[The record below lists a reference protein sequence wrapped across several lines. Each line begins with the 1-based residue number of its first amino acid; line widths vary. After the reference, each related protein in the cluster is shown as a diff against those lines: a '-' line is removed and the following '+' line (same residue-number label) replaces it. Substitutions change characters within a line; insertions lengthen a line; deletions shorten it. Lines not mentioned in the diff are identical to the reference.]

1 MHHWEAQK
9 RLFSSGK
16 AVRAQSILE
25 MVHSDLC
32 GPINPISNGNKK
44 YFISFTD
51 DFSRKTWVYFLQEK
65 SEAFEAF
72 KSFKALVENESEKKI
87 KTLRTDRGGE
97 YCSKEFDAFCK
108 EKGIKR
114 QLTTAYTPQQN
125 GVSER
130 KNRTILNMVRSLLVK
145 GRIPKKFWPEA
156 VLWSVHILN
165 RSPTFSVKNMTPQE
179 AWSGLKPAVDH
190 FKVFGCIAY
199 AHIPDEKR
207 KKLDDKSEKCVFL
220 GVSEVSK
227 AYKLYNPVTKK
238 IVVSRDVI
246 FDEDTMWNWSENRSV
261 QQQIPVYD
269 DSDNEEVAAPETQAQ
284 QPPQPEVQSSEQFE
298 EERYNLRDENSRKR
312 PAWMMDYDVSYS
324 SSDDENAHFA
334 LLVDSDPITYTE
346 AVKEEKWR
354 EAMDNEIMS
363 IEKNQTWELTDLPKG
378 KKTIGVKWVF
388 RTKLNEKGEVDKHK
402 ARLVAKGYK
411 QKHGIDYKEVFAPVA
426 RHDTIRLVISLAAQ
440 NSWLIYQ
447 LDVKSAF
454 LHGNLQ
460 EEVYIDQ
467 PPGYERKGEKE
478 KVFKLKKALYGLKQ
492 APRAWYSRIDAHF
505 AKLGFHKCPFE
516 HTLYV
521 KTEEEGKIL
530 MVCLYVDDLIFTG
543 SDAKMFDEFKKSMM
557 MEFEMTDLGLM
568 HYFLGLEVIQS
579 TAGNFICQKKYA
591 QDILNRFQMDDCKP
605 FGTPAEY
612 GLKLCK
618 DKGGKEVDSTFY
630 KQIIGSLMYLTYTRP
645 DIMYAVSLVSRYME
659 KPTEMHLNAAKRI
672 LRYVKGTID
681 YGVFYKS
688 DDGSGFVGYT
698 DSDYAGDID
707 DRKSTSG
714 HTFLLNSGA
723 VSWSSKKQQIV
734 TLSSTEAEYVAAAAS
749 SCQAMWLMKIF
760 EVLGDAQKGPTTIYC
775 DNMSTIKLSRNPV
788 MHGRSKHIDVRFHFL
803 RDLCS
808 DGKIVLEYCK
818 SGEQVADI
826 LTKPLKQPAFEK
838 LRSMMGMCSFRSIEQ
853 EDDYVMV

>member
-1 MHHWEAQK
+1 MVTGLPEITPPSKVCEECITGKHK
-9 RLFSSGK
+9 KDSFPSGK
-16 AVRAQSILE
+16 AARAQSILE

-190 FKVFGCIAY
+190 FRVFGCIAY

-246 FDEDTMWNWSENRSV
+246 FDENTMWNWSENRSI

-284 QPPQPEVQSSEQFE
+284 QPPQPEVQSSQHFE
-298 EERYNLRDENSRKR
+298 EERYNMRDENSRKR
-312 PAWMMDYDVSYS
+312 LAWMMDYDVSYS

-354 EAMDNEIMS
+354 EAMDNEIKS
-363 IEKNQTWELTDLPKG
+363 NEKNQTWELIDLPKG

-426 RHDTIRLVISLAAQ
+426 RHDMIRLVISLAAQ
-440 NSWLIYQ
+440 NSWQIFQ

-467 PPGYERKGEKE
+467 PPGYERKGEEE

-492 APRAWYSRIDAHF
+492 AP
-505 AKLGFHKCPFE
+505 
-516 HTLYV
+516 
-521 KTEEEGKIL
+521 
-530 MVCLYVDDLIFTG
+530 
-543 SDAKMFDEFKKSMM
+543 
-557 MEFEMTDLGLM
+557 
-568 HYFLGLEVIQS
+568 
-579 TAGNFICQKKYA
+579 
-591 QDILNRFQMDDCKP
+591 
-605 FGTPAEY
+605 
-612 GLKLCK
+612 
-618 DKGGKEVDSTFY
+618 
-630 KQIIGSLMYLTYTRP
+630 
-645 DIMYAVSLVSRYME
+645 
-659 KPTEMHLNAAKRI
+659 
-672 LRYVKGTID
+672 
-681 YGVFYKS
+681 
-688 DDGSGFVGYT
+688 
-698 DSDYAGDID
+698 
-707 DRKSTSG
+707 
-714 HTFLLNSGA
+714 
-723 VSWSSKKQQIV
+723 
-734 TLSSTEAEYVAAAAS
+734 
-749 SCQAMWLMKIF
+749 
-760 EVLGDAQKGPTTIYC
+760 
-775 DNMSTIKLSRNPV
+775 
-788 MHGRSKHIDVRFHFL
+788 
-803 RDLCS
+803 
-808 DGKIVLEYCK
+808 
-818 SGEQVADI
+818 
-826 LTKPLKQPAFEK
+826 
-838 LRSMMGMCSFRSIEQ
+838 
-853 EDDYVMV
+853 